1 MTKILITGGAS
12 GLGKAI
18 TCYLAKNKEYF
29 IYFTYNKSVDS
40 AGVITSSFSNTKS
53 IKVDFFNDSDF
64 SDFMNKIDEIKV
76 DVLIN
81 NALTGYTKK
90 HFHKIS
96 GIEFQDSFR
105 TNVLPVLIITQKF
118 LSIRRKLKGGK
129 IINILTSFLIN
140 KPPVGLSEY
149 VANKAYLLSMS
160 KSWAIENFNF
170 NITSNSISPSFM
182 LTNLTA
188 DTDQRVLDTMI
199 DQHPNKSLLKTDEVA
214 RVVDFILSAT
224 NHINGQNFIINAGS
238 DLV

>member
-1 MTKILITGGAS
+1 M
-12 GLGKAI
+12 
-18 TCYLAKNKEYF
+18 
-29 IYFTYNKSVDS
+29 
-40 AGVITSSFSNTKS
+40 
-53 IKVDFFNDSDF
+53 
-64 SDFMNKIDEIKV
+64 
-76 DVLIN
+76 
-81 NALTGYTKK
+81 
-90 HFHKIS
+90 IS
-96 GIEFQDSFR
+96 
-105 TNVLPVLIITQKF
+105 TLIITQKF

-129 IINILTSFLIN
+129 IVNILTSYLIN

-149 VANKAYLLSMS
+149 VANKSYLLSMS
-160 KSWAIENFNF
+160 KSWAIENINF

-199 DQHPNKSLLKTDEVA
+199 DQYPNKSLLETDEVA